1 MNAIQL
7 LKKDHQTV
15 EALFKRFEKAGDEA
29 HKLKGDI
36 AGKFIKELSVHA
48 VIEEQF
54 LYPAARAR
62 DERLDDLVLEA
73 LEEHHVAKWTLSEIE
88 KMSPEDER
96 FDAKVTVLMESI
108 RHHVEEEEDE
118 LFPKLQ
124 KVMGKEELDAL
135 GLAMAQAKKTAPT
148 HPHPMSPDTPPGNF
162 IVGALAK
169 ILDVGRDAAEDA
181 TRRVSRQANKLM
193 GGKGGK
199 RR

>member
-29 HKLKGDI
+29 HKLKGELADKI
-36 AGKFIKELSVHA
+36 IKELSVHA

-73 LEEHHVAKWTLSEIE
+73 LEEHHIVKWTLNEID

-96 FDAKVTVLMESI
+96 FDAKVTVLMEHV
-108 RHHVEEEEDE
+108 RHHVEEEEEE

-124 KVMGKEELDAL
+124 KVMGREELEAV
-135 GLAMAQAKKTAPT
+135 GLAMEQAKKTAPT

-162 IVGALAK
+162 IVGALAR
-169 ILDVGRDAAEDA
+169 ILDMGRDAASEA
-181 TRRVSRQANKLM
+181 GSRVTKQAARIAKA
-193 GGKGGK
+193 GK